1 VLSRSIATQLVE
13 RLALIALA
21 CGSILVILPAVL
33 RAVATDW
40 PQRRLAPG
48 GTRRR
53 TATIP
58 RVARSSTFG
67 LGTRW

>member
-33 RAVATDW
+33 RAVATD
-40 PQRRLAPG
+40 
-48 GTRRR
+48 
-53 TATIP
+53 
-58 RVARSSTFG
+58 
-67 LGTRW
+67 